1 MIDEHD
7 AIIALGNI
15 AILQEKEA
23 KEAKVSKERIKI
35 DKLKEYFTEIQDNRE
50 CKSEICKKVY
60 KNKHNEINVAKLL
73 IEAKEEL
80 GSAENDDRLNIKEDE
95 SNIQEYEV
103 DLTNKVITSVDQL
116 KSLVYITP
124 KAIKRQYDKKRYKF
138 FQLYKWGEISLQE
151 LSDKLKQCDDEEAI
165 RINNVLQGKGIPS
178 MELMTSP
185 KDARLIDLYYTLKA
199 KREKQKTL
207 QKKKLPET
215 QIQKNESNP
224 LKRAFSVVRNTIKHG
239 INGISKFLGSLARC
253 ILQ

>member
-1 MIDEHD
+1 M
-7 AIIALGNI
+7 GNI

-23 KEAKVSKERIKI
+23 EEAKISRKCIKI

-80 GSAENDDRLNIKEDE
+80 GSAENDDRLNIKEDAE
-95 SNIQEYEV
+95 NVQEYEV
-103 DLTNKVITSVDQL
+103 DLSDKVITSVDQL
-116 KSLVYITP
+116 ESLVYITP
-124 KAIKRQYDKKRYKF
+124 KEIKRQYDKKRYKF

-199 KREKQKTL
+199 KYEKQKIL
-207 QKKKLPET
+207 QEKKLPET

-224 LKRAFSVVRNTIKHG
+224 LNRAFSVVRNTIKRG
-239 INGISKFLGSLARC
+239 VSVIAKFFGSKVRR